1 MRIRIAA
8 RGSLLSRIQVK
19 IVEEKLRNLGIETE
33 LIVVKTKADLFQD
46 KPLNSLGKGVFEK
59 EVNEA
64 VINGEADIAV
74 HSMKDMLSDMNEK
87 LVLYGVLP
95 RDSPYDSLVAEK
107 DLFNIESGKV
117 IGTSSIR
124 RRSMISFYRRDLVV
138 KDLRGNIDTRLK
150 KYRSKEYDGIVI
162 AEAAIKRLNADVR
175 YYKIDPK
182 IITPEANQ
190 GIIAIVGRVNEEL
203 NALFR
208 ELNDE
213 RTLKEA
219 LVERAVVKLLGGG
232 CHSPIGILASMI
244 SDNEFNVISTYVIDN
259 KKKIT
264 IEGIYRGDPTT
275 VGEKVVKD
283 MIKVLKHENS
293 SVTT

>member
-19 IVEEKLRNLGIETE
+19 MVEDKLRNLGIETE

-74 HSMKDMLSDMNEK
+74 HSMKDMLSDMDEK

-150 KYRSKEYDGIVI
+150 KYQSKEYDGIVI
-162 AEAAIKRLNADVR
+162 AEAAIKRLNSVVR

-190 GIIAIVGRVNEEL
+190 GIIAIVGRVNEKL
-203 NALFR
+203 KTLFR

-219 LVERAVVKLLGGG
+219 LVERTVVKL
-232 CHSPIGILASMI
+232 AS
-244 SDNEFNVISTYVIDN
+244 
-259 KKKIT
+259 K
-264 IEGIYRGDPTT
+264 
-275 VGEKVVKD
+275 
-283 MIKVLKHENS
+283 
-293 SVTT
+293 

>member
-19 IVEEKLRNLGIETE
+19 MVEDKLRNLGIETE

-74 HSMKDMLSDMNEK
+74 HSMKDMLSDMDEK

-150 KYRSKEYDGIVI
+150 KYQSKEYDGIVI
-162 AEAAIKRLNADVR
+162 AEAAIKRLNSVVR

-190 GIIAIVGRVNEEL
+190 GIIAIVGRVNEKL
-203 NALFR
+203 KTLFR

-219 LVERAVVKLLGGG
+219 LVERTVVKL
-232 CHSPIGILASMI
+232 AS
-244 SDNEFNVISTYVIDN
+244 
-259 KKKIT
+259 
-264 IEGIYRGDPTT
+264 
-275 VGEKVVKD
+275 
-283 MIKVLKHENS
+283 
-293 SVTT
+293 